1 MTSIVK
7 SHFYT
12 YLLFLFI
19 LFGVG
24 CEQSRPDSSSNT
36 PNGNR
41 KSPIAISS
49 LEHEGTYLKV
59 VYGQPYRNGRNIFG
73 EWEPYG
79 EVWRTG
85 ANEATEIT
93 ITSPIL
99 MQEQVVEPGTYALF
113 TIPNKETWTV
123 ILNMDLGQWGA
134 FTYSKDRDYVRF
146 DVPVI
151 NLETPVEAFSI
162 DFTDVNRSLTTMSL
176 AWDKVKVEIPI
187 RLYETG

>member
-1 MTSIVK
+1 MKHSVNTLFACS
-7 SHFYT
+7 
-12 YLLFLFI
+12 LLLLVCI
-19 LFGVG
+19 GIG
-24 CEQSRPDSSSNT
+24 CQQNNSASPTIT

-49 LEHEGTYLKV
+49 LKHDGTYLKV

-85 ANEATEIT
+85 ANEATEVT
-93 ITSPIL
+93 ITSPVL
-99 MQEQVVEPGTYALF
+99 MQEQVVEAGTYSLF
-113 TIPNKETWTV
+113 TIPNEKTWTV

-134 FTYSKDRDYVRF
+134 FTYSPERDYVRF

-151 NLETPVEAFSI
+151 NLDTPIEAFTI
-162 DFTDVNRSLTTMSL
+162 EFTDVNRSLTTMSL
-176 AWDKVKVEIPI
+176 AWDKVRVEIPI
-187 RLYETG
+187 RLYENG